1 MAVQTPTTTP
11 CASGAPFSSLR
22 FCAGQRV
29 IPGIRTAIYYTAKE
43 NITAW
48 PTLPSPSD
56 KDVTLAKL
64 ATYDGNFT
72 LKADKKWQRID
83 LVTNKGNVEW
93 ETQGERPSCTFL
105 NKLTASHPGTA
116 EEAAGFCSVAQNAD
130 LVFLVQQRDGKFRV
144 LGNEMFETV
153 VKPKGSLGEGT
164 STNAST
170 DIEIEAADV
179 VPAPFY
185 PGEIDTADDGKI
197 SGATGKPVAAA

>member
-29 IPGIRTAIYYTAKE
+29 IPGIRTAVYYTAKE

-48 PTLPSPSD
+48 PTLPSPTD

-105 NKLTASHPGTA
+105 NKLTASHPGTD

-170 DIEIEAADV
+170 DLEIEATDV

-197 SGATGKPVAAA
+197 SGATGKPLAA

>member
-1 MAVQTPTTTP
+1 MAEKQNP
-11 CASGAPFSSLR
+11 CATGAPFDSLR
-22 FCAGQRV
+22 FCAGNRV
-29 IPGIRTAIYYTAKE
+29 IPGIRPAVYYIEKQAILK
-43 NITAW
+43 W
-48 PTLPSPSD
+48 PMLPTPQSD
-56 KDVTLAKL
+56 GVTLAKL

-72 LKADKKWQRID
+72 LQADKKWKRID
-83 LVTNKGNVEW
+83 LSTNKGNVEW

-116 EEAAGFCSVAQNAD
+116 EEAAGFCSLSQNAD

-144 LGNEMFETV
+144 LGNEMFETI

-170 DIEIEAADV
+170 DIEIEATDI

-185 PGEIDTADDGKI
+185 PGEIDTEDDGKI
-197 SGATGKPVAAA
+197 SGKDGKLVVAA